1 MNEVQYY
8 NDIRLNYIDDIND
21 LLILGYRSKAIL
33 SFKYD
38 HLNFV
43 INTMQILIIF
53 ISAALTLMESI
64 KTYYNSENEA
74 IDITA
79 ILFTSFIGIIMTLY
93 RFLKLENKKERTGNI
108 LESYNLILNK
118 LQRVK
123 NTMENMVIKSDNTE
137 EWAIISNTY
146 TSEILA
152 SYIGIKE
159 AYDNNFSYKE
169 ALHYK
174 TKYGRFLLQEKFVGN
189 ELKTIYDYRD
199 KPHVEFK
206 YNKLMAMIKGRKFN
220 YNKFIEKYDKPNP
233 EVKKKRKD
241 KRKKSNQQ
249 LYFDYLARDN
259 KQNAEYLRKYSKARG
274 VEIDETSSS
283 EEVAPH
289 NVAQTGIPMS
299 VMGSNSLSPRPRSPR
314 VPRSPERSSAVIMSQ
329 FDKNSRFE
337 YYRRRNSRD
346 LEEGSN
352 SEILTEP
359 PSSNEGSDFEGGSDE
374 IYRNSPPPE
383 DLKDIESALEGNA
396 TSENVTVEVTEKP
409 DKSGK
414 SSKKLLEV

>member
-8 NDIRLNYIDDIND
+8 NDIRLNYIDDINE

-108 LESYNLILNK
+108 LESFNLVLNK

-123 NTMENMVIKSDNTE
+123 NIMENMVIKSDNTD

-152 SYIGIKE
+152 TYIGIKE

-189 ELKTIYDYRD
+189 ELKTIYNFRD
-199 KPHVEFK
+199 EPHVEFK
-206 YNKLMAMIKGRKFN
+206 YNKLKSMIKGRKFD
-220 YNKFIEKYDKPNP
+220 YNGFIRKYDKQNKS
-233 EVKKKRKD
+233 ELKKKRKQ
-241 KRKKSNQQ
+241 KKSNQQ
-249 LYFDYLARDN
+249 LYFDFLARDN
-259 KQNAEYLRKYSKARG
+259 KQNAEYLKNYRKARG

-283 EEVAPH
+283 EDVIPPPQGIS
-289 NVAQTGIPMS
+289 QTGIPMS

-314 VPRSPERSSAVIMSQ
+314 VPINPERSSAVIMSK

-337 YYRRRNSRD
+337 FYRRRNSRD

-359 PSSNEGSDFEGGSDE
+359 PSSNEGSDFEVSSDE
-374 IYRNSPPPE
+374 IYRNSPSPE
-383 DLKDIESALEGNA
+383 DLKDIEGSVEI
-396 TSENVTVEVTEKP
+396 TKTENVTVEVTEKP
-409 DKSGK
+409 EKPN
-414 SSKKLLEV
+414 KKVLEL